1 MTKMHLKRQFR
12 MILGHFMDNKKATLC
27 ENTVNYPDLRL
38 KP

>member
-27 ENTVNYPDLRL
+27 ENTM
-38 KP
+38 KECA